1 MGVEQGGKMR
11 KRNRMEGREGNK
23 RKKKEKKGNKGKE
36 GREQFRET
44 VKICYLANDL
54 LPHPHQ

>member
-23 RKKKEKKGNKGKE
+23 RKKKEKKGIKGKE
-36 GREQFRET
+36 GREQFLET
-44 VKICYLANDL
+44 VKICSLTNDL
-54 LPHPHQ
+54 LPYPHQ